1 VKARVRVFREKAN
14 GEERKREEE
23 REVEK
28 KNEGN
33 RVIKLLYEALDRVG
47 SDPIQRPIF
56 STFRSRS
63 YWIRI
68 NPTPL
73 MRSGDPDPS
82 TSVDLGRVTVVFQ
95 PIFSFLSFL
104 AMFTPILTIWTPCA
118 LYLFYKNSEK
128 LLRVLGMFVTTFVI
142 FLHVEN

>member
-1 VKARVRVFREKAN
+1 MKARVRVFREKAN

-56 STFRSRS
+56 SALRSRS
-63 YWIRI
+63 
-68 NPTPL
+68 
-73 MRSGDPDPS
+73 
-82 TSVDLGRVTVVFQ
+82 
-95 PIFSFLSFL
+95 
-104 AMFTPILTIWTPCA
+104 
-118 LYLFYKNSEK
+118 
-128 LLRVLGMFVTTFVI
+128 
-142 FLHVEN
+142 